1 MIKEFMRKAMALLV
15 SITMVLIVLPTFP
28 AHATQTRKNNFSTSY
43 TLTGN
48 GAQDIINVAMA
59 QIGKT
64 GSDLGYSEE
73 WCADF
78 VSDCADLAGQGD
90 AVPRTGA
97 VSNEYTS
104 ARPWWG
110 LRQTIIQA
118 GGHDVGLDNAQPGD
132 IVFFS
137 GHVEIVYSGT
147 GSSIVS
153 IGGNTGNGG
162 SCYSRV
168 VCSPRKHGSPVAVLR
183 PNYSG
188 GYHDP
193 EGFLD
198 SAEGGYGTV
207 TLTGWALDRDTP
219 DEACEIHIYMDGP
232 SGQGGTCI
240 ATGIMAD
247 QPSPDVASIIG
258 VGGNHRFNA
267 TLNLDVTGNHTF
279 YAYAINRGG
288 GNHNPELYNYFTT
301 YIYEKTNSV
310 ISNVYISSVTPSGF
324 TVNVAVSDESK
335 VGRIAVP
342 VWTTHKA
349 ADHGNYE
356 SGQDDLLYNWQNLS
370 LAKKIGTNT
379 YVFDVST
386 LDHNDESGEYN
397 IDVYAYNPDGSQIDR
412 WCLETNHRT
421 YANVPSEKILSN
433 VSVTNL
439 TPSGYTLQISVTD
452 DSNIGRI
459 AVPVW
464 TSYVAK
470 ETGSYEPG
478 QDDLLSGWQDCSVAR
493 QTDKNLYV
501 FEVSTIEHNSESGE
515 YNNDIYVF
523 DKSGNIVDRWCLETK
538 HRTYVDVPNDTVINK
553 VAIENTTPFGYDV
566 VVSVADDSLVNKIAV
581 PVWTSYV
588 AKETSAYEPGQDDLI
603 SGWGSKCLAEKMES
617 NKYVYH
623 VSTSDHNNESGEYCN
638 DIYVYDD
645 SGKLLDRWCM
655 ETKHRTYAYVPD
667 FISGDVNL
675 DGVCNVSDVVLLQK
689 WLLAVPDTHLACW
702 QAADLCQDERL
713 DVFDLCLMKRMLLSN

>member
-1 MIKEFMRKAMALLV
+1 MKKITTKLLSVIISAFYIVGMIGYFPYMPVYAASNEEVIYSFMKNELGFNTAVASAALANIYSESGFNPHSYCIDTDGAPSYGICQWHLGRYERLQSYCSSNGYDYTSLDGQLRYLQYEFG
-15 SITMVLIVLPTFP
+15 
-28 AHATQTRKNNFSTSY
+28 TSY
-43 TLTGN
+43 NTQYNMLKSFPNTSQGAYDAGYYWAQKFEVCASKYWNGRGN
-48 GAQDIINVAMA
+48 LAQNTYYPKYKD
-59 QIGKT
+59 T
-64 GSDLGYSEE
+64 PD
-73 WCADF
+73 
-78 VSDCADLAGQGD
+78 
-90 AVPRTGA
+90 P
-97 VSNEYTS
+97 
-104 ARPWWG
+104 
-110 LRQTIIQA
+110 TIT
-118 GGHDVGLDNAQPGD
+118 
-132 IVFFS
+132 
-137 GHVEIVYSGT
+137 Y
-147 GSSIVS
+147 
-153 IGGNTGNGG
+153 
-162 SCYSRV
+162 
-168 VCSPRKHGSPVAVLR
+168 
-183 PNYSG
+183 
-188 GYHDP
+188 DP
-193 EGFLD
+193 EGYLD

-356 SGQDDLLYNWQNLS
+356 SGQDDLLYNWENLS

-397 IDVYAYNPDGSQIDR
+397 IDVYAYSPDGSQIDR

-421 YANVPSEKILSN
+421 YANVPSNKIITGA
-433 VSVTNL
+433 SVTNL
-439 TPSGYTLQISVTD
+439 TPSGYTLQIQVAD
-452 DSNIGRI
+452 DSIIDKI

-464 TSYVAK
+464 TTHVAK

-478 QDDLLSGWQDCSVAR
+478 QDDLISGWQNCSVAKH
-493 QTDKNLYV
+493 TDKNLYV
-501 FEVSTIEHNSESGE
+501 YEVSTVDHNDEAGE
-515 YNNDIYVF
+515 YNNDIYAY
-523 DKSGNIVDRWCLETK
+523 DATGNIIDRWCLETK
-538 HRTYVDVPNDTVINK
+538 HRTYANVPSDKVITDVCV
-553 VAIENTTPFGYDV
+553 ENVNPFGYDV
-566 VVSVADDSLVNKIAV
+566 VINVANDSVVEKIAV
-581 PVWTSYV
+581 PVWTSHV

-603 SGWGSKCLAEKMES
+603 SGWGSKCIAEKIDS

-623 VSTSDHNNESGEYCN
+623 VSTSDHNNEDGEYCN
-638 DIYVYDD
+638 DIYVYGD
-645 SGKLLDRWCM
+645 SGKLLDRWCL
-655 ETKHRTYAYVPD
+655 ETHHRTYSNVPQL
-667 FISGDVNL
+667 ISGDINL
-675 DGVCNVSDVVLLQK
+675 DGECNVSDVVLLQK

-702 QAADLCQDERL
+702 QAADLCEDNRL
-713 DVFDLCLMKRMLLSN
+713 DVFDLCMMKRMLIYG